1 MLGHG
6 ARGLAQGR
14 PPPRGGVEPQR
25 GRPGGSAAPG
35 GGHRPPRGRRRAPGL
50 RLLPWARPASPRM
63 SRVTARKKLASLSL
77 GASTGPPGLCDV
89 RAELRVQRFGQSR
102 PREARFEGRPW
113 LPLLLRD
120 HSRRFS
126 RSRDDH
132 ACLGRWLDRQ
142 REGQGKASLPCRR
155 AQPASEAPGPA
166 RLGGHAGT
174 RAREA
179 PAGPP
184 APRTRPH
191 LTGSSL
197 PPASRPPP
205 PRPRARCCPRPP
217 PGPAPAP
224 AARPRAQQH
233 LLAARLCP
241 APAPQHFS
249 FFKIQ
254 RRCSLLPLLCCQPAP
269 FLPRCLGAAPDPE
282 PHVTDRSQRHGT
294 LERREAPAARA
305 PWAPPSVPPRQLWE
319 LQADTCQRLQARC
332 PAPGVRSSDRG
343 PGDGGRRGDATP
355 DDVTLTPEPGRA
367 AQSRVPGGQACGPP
381 RPRPGRAAPHA
392 GCRLAVLLTCG
403 PRDPRT
409 GREHLLPA
417 TASWR

>member
-1 MLGHG
+1 
-6 ARGLAQGR
+6 
-14 PPPRGGVEPQR
+14 
-25 GRPGGSAAPG
+25 
-35 GGHRPPRGRRRAPGL
+35 
-50 RLLPWARPASPRM
+50 M
-63 SRVTARKKLASLSL
+63 SRVTAGKKLASLSL
-77 GASTGPPGLCDV
+77 GVSTGPPGLCEV
-89 RAELRVQRFGQSR
+89 RAELRVQHFGQSQV
-102 PREARFEGRPW
+102 REAQFEG
-113 LPLLLRD
+113 
-120 HSRRFS
+120 H
-126 RSRDDH
+126 
-132 ACLGRWLDRQ
+132 GRGCPCCSATILAVSPALVTTTPAWD
-142 REGQGKASLPCRR
+142 GGWTGSGKARER
-155 AQPASEAPGPA
+155 PASPAAGRSPRRKPPARRGWGDTQGPA
-166 RLGGHAGT
+166 
-174 RAREA
+174 AREA

-191 LTGSSL
+191 LTGSFL

-217 PGPAPAP
+217 LGPVPAP
-224 AARPRAQQH
+224 AAGPRPQQH

-241 APAPQHFS
+241 APAPQHFP

-254 RRCSLLPLLCCQPAP
+254 RRCSLLPLLCCQPVP

-409 GREHLLPA
+409 GRGHLLPA

>member
-1 MLGHG
+1 MQHFGQSRAREAQFKGHG
-6 ARGLAQGR
+6 RGCPCCSATILAVS
-14 PPPRGGVEPQR
+14 PALVTTTP
-25 GRPGGSAAPG
+25 AWG
-35 GGHRPPRGRRRAPGL
+35 GGWTGSGKARE
-50 RLLPWARPASPRM
+50 RPASPAAGCSPR
-63 SRVTARKKLASLSL
+63 RKPPARR
-77 GASTGPPGLCDV
+77 GWGDT
-89 RAELRVQRFGQSR
+89 Q
-102 PREARFEGRPW
+102 
-113 LPLLLRD
+113 
-120 HSRRFS
+120 
-126 RSRDDH
+126 
-132 ACLGRWLDRQ
+132 
-142 REGQGKASLPCRR
+142 
-155 AQPASEAPGPA
+155 GPA
-166 RLGGHAGT
+166 
-174 RAREA
+174 AREA

-191 LTGSSL
+191 LTGSFL

-217 PGPAPAP
+217 LGPAPAP
-224 AARPRAQQH
+224 AAGPRPQQH
-233 LLAARLCP
+233 LLAARLGPAP
-241 APAPQHFS
+241 APAPQHFP

-254 RRCSLLPLLCCQPAP
+254 RRCSLLPLLCCQPVP

-409 GREHLLPA
+409 GRGHLLPA
-417 TASWR
+417 TASWC

>member
-50 RLLPWARPASPRM
+50 RLLPWPRPASPRM
-63 SRVTARKKLASLSL
+63 SRVTAGKKLASLSL
-77 GASTGPPGLCDV
+77 GVSTGPPGLCEV
-89 RAELRVQRFGQSR
+89 RAELRVQHFGQSQV
-102 PREARFEGRPW
+102 REAQFEG
-113 LPLLLRD
+113 
-120 HSRRFS
+120 H
-126 RSRDDH
+126 
-132 ACLGRWLDRQ
+132 GRGCPCCSATILAVSPALVTTTPAW
-142 REGQGKASLPCRR
+142 GGGWTGSGKARER
-155 AQPASEAPGPA
+155 PASPAAGRSPRRKPPARRGWGDTQGPA
-166 RLGGHAGT
+166 
-174 RAREA
+174 AREA

-191 LTGSSL
+191 LTGSFL

-217 PGPAPAP
+217 LGPAPAP
-224 AARPRAQQH
+224 AARPRPQQH

-254 RRCSLLPLLCCQPAP
+254 RRCSLLPLLCCQPVP

-319 LQADTCQRLQARC
+319 LQET
-332 PAPGVRSSDRG
+332 PASG
-343 PGDGGRRGDATP
+343 
-355 DDVTLTPEPGRA
+355 
-367 AQSRVPGGQACGPP
+367 C
-381 RPRPGRAAPHA
+381 RPGARLPGSEAP
-392 GCRLAVLLTCG
+392 
-403 PRDPRT
+403 T
-409 GREHLLPA
+409 GDLGTEAEGETPHP
-417 TASWR
+417 TTSP